1 MCDKGCYTGARVTC
15 GKEYTAGELVAEI
28 LRDKPYYGEKGGVTF
43 SGGEPFAQA
52 EFLSEVIDLCKK
64 EGINCGVETSLIY
77 MDEEIF
83 KKLDI
88 VMADL
93 KIWDSEIHKK
103 HTGVPNEKI
112 IENFKTLNT
121 FGVPIIMR
129 TPVIPGID
137 QEIDKIGEFAKGL
150 CNVIEH
156 ELLEYHPL
164 GEDKR
169 KALGGI

>member
-1 MCDKGCYTGARVTC
+1 M
-15 GKEYTAGELVAEI
+15 KE
-28 LRDKPYYGEKGGVTF
+28 D
-43 SGGEPFAQA
+43 
-52 EFLSEVIDLCKK
+52 
-64 EGINCGVETSLIY
+64 
-77 MDEEIF
+77 IF

-129 TPVIPGID
+129 TPVIPGIE
-137 QEIDKIGEFAKGL
+137 QGIDKIGEFAKSL
-150 CNVIEH
+150 CNVTEH
-156 ELLEYHPL
+156 ELLQYHPL
-164 GEDKR
+164 GEEKR